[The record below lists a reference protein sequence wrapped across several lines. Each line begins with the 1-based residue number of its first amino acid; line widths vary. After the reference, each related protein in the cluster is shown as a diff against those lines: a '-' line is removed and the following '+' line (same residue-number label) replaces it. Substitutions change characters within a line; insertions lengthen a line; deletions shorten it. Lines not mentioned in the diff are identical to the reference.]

1 MFTFEGGRGA
11 WIFFI
16 FCYLFLFLKEEG
28 MWVFQFI
35 ILFIL
40 LCVSYLS
47 LLFSFKEIREGW
59 VLLIF
64 FIFFTFERGGVCG
77 FYFFTFC
84 CFGLLLKREGG
95 MSFFHFLLII
105 FIVEGGGGCGFTF
118 SFKKFFLICYYL

>member
-1 MFTFEGGRGA
+1 MDFFHFLLF
-11 WIFFI
+11 FFI
-16 FCYLFLFLKEEG
+16 LERG
-28 MWVFQFI
+28 GDVFI

-47 LLFSFKEIREGW
+47 LLFNFKEIREGW
-59 VLLIF
+59 VLLIY
-64 FIFFTFERGGVCG
+64 FIYFTFERGGMCG